1 MNAKELTNKY
11 IMNTYGRFDLTLVK
25 GDGCILYD
33 ENGKKYIDFASGIAV
48 NSLGYNNHTINSA
61 VISQIKKLIHASNYF
76 YTEPQA
82 LLAEKLCKN
91 SFADKVFFC
100 NSGAES
106 VEGAIKLA
114 RIYAGKFS
122 KRGHEIIAMRNSFHG
137 RTFGALS
144 ATGQDKYHNGFKP
157 LLEGFTHV
165 KFNDFSA
172 VEKLIKGR
180 GGKPGSG
187 NAGNGKDYC
196 AVIIEPVQG
205 EGGVNI
211 ADKEYIKSLRDLT
224 AENDIVLIFDEVQVG
239 LGRTGKLFSY
249 MNYDVEPDVMTLAK
263 PLAGGLPIGAVLAKD
278 KIAKAFEPGSHAS
291 TFGGGPVVTAAANAF
306 FDEITKDYFLDG
318 VIKTG
323 IYIKSKLDELKI
335 DFPEFIKDV
344 RNIGLIGAI
353 EFYEFKAK
361 DIAVKLIE
369 EGFLTTAVQDKILR
383 LTPPLIIKKGDVDL
397 LIESIV
403 NILNGHYNK

>member
-1 MNAKELTNKY
+1 MNTKELTNKY

-33 ENGKKYIDFASGIAV
+33 ENGKQYIDFASGIAV
-48 NSLGYNNHTINSA
+48 NNLGYNNHAINSA
-61 VISQIKKLIHASNYF
+61 LIDQIKKLIHVSNYF

-91 SFADKVFFC
+91 SFADKIFFC

-122 KRGHEIIAMRNSFHG
+122 KRGHKVIAMQNSFHG

-144 ATGQDKYHNGFKP
+144 ATGQDKYHKGFEP
-157 LLEGFTHV
+157 LLEGFAHV

-172 VEKLIKGR
+172 VEKLIDGA
-180 GGKPGSG
+180 GGE
-187 NAGNGKDYC
+187 DYC
-196 AVIIEPVQG
+196 ALIIEPVQG

-224 AENDIVLIFDEVQVG
+224 AKNDIALIFDEVQVG
-239 LGRTGKLFSY
+239 LGRTGKLFAY
-249 MNYDVEPDVMTLAK
+249 MNYGVEPDVMTLAK

-278 KIAKAFEPGSHAS
+278 KIAKAFEPGNHAS

-306 FDEITKDYFLDG
+306 IDEITKEGFLDK
-318 VIKTG
+318 VLKTG
-323 IYIKSKLDELKI
+323 DYIKSKLDELKL

-353 EFYEFKAK
+353 EFYDFKAK

-397 LIESIV
+397 LVESV
-403 NILNGHYNK
+403 VKVLNGHYNK

>member
-1 MNAKELTNKY
+1 MNTKELTNKY

-25 GDGCILYD
+25 GDGCFLYD
-33 ENGKKYIDFASGIAV
+33 ENGKRYIDFASGIAV
-48 NSLGYNNHTINSA
+48 NNLGYNNHAINSA
-61 VISQIKKLIHASNYF
+61 LIGQIKKLIHVSNYF

-91 SFADKVFFC
+91 SFADKIFFC

-122 KRGHEIIAMRNSFHG
+122 KRGHKVIAMQNSFHG

-144 ATGQDKYHNGFKP
+144 ATGQDKYHKGFEP
-157 LLEGFTHV
+157 LLEGFAHV

-172 VEKLIKGR
+172 VEKLIDGA
-180 GGKPGSG
+180 GGE
-187 NAGNGKDYC
+187 DYC
-196 AVIIEPVQG
+196 ALIIEPVQG

-224 AENDIVLIFDEVQVG
+224 AKNDIVLIFDEVQVG
-239 LGRTGKLFSY
+239 LGRTGKLFAY
-249 MNYDVEPDVMTLAK
+249 MNYGVEPDVMTLAK

-278 KIAKAFEPGSHAS
+278 KIAKAFEPGNHAS

-306 FDEITKDYFLDG
+306 IDEITKESFLDE
-318 VIKTG
+318 VLKTG
-323 IYIKSKLDELKI
+323 DYIKSKLDELKL
-335 DFPEFIKDV
+335 DFSEFIKDV

-353 EFYEFKAK
+353 EFYEIKSK
-361 DIAVKLIE
+361 DVAVKLIE

>member
-1 MNAKELTNKY
+1 MNTKELTDKY
-11 IMNTYGRFDLTLVK
+11 IMNTYGRFDLTLIK

-48 NSLGYNNHTINSA
+48 NNLGYNNHAINSA
-61 VISQIKKLIHASNYF
+61 VINQIKKLIHVSNYF

-114 RIYAGKFS
+114 RIYAKKFS
-122 KRGHEIIAMRNSFHG
+122 KRGYKVIAMENSFHG

-144 ATGQDKYHNGFKP
+144 ATGQDKYHKGFEP

-165 KFNDFSA
+165 KFNDLSA
-172 VEKLIKGR
+172 VEKLINGA
-180 GGKPGSG
+180 GG

-196 AVIIEPVQG
+196 AVIVEPVQG

-211 ADKEYIKSLRDLT
+211 ADKGYIKSLRDLT
-224 AENDIVLIFDEVQVG
+224 AENDVALIFDEVQVG
-239 LGRTGKLFSY
+239 LGRTGKLFAY
-249 MNYDVEPDVMTLAK
+249 MNYGVEPDVMTLAK

-278 KIAKAFEPGSHAS
+278 KIAKAFEPGNHAS
-291 TFGGGPVVTAAANAF
+291 TFGGGPLITAAANAF
-306 FDEITKDYFLDG
+306 IDEITKEDFLDE
-318 VIKTG
+318 VLKTG
-323 IYIKSKLDELKI
+323 NYIKSKLDELKL
-335 DFPEFIKDV
+335 DFSEFIKDV

-353 EFYEFKAK
+353 EFYEIKSK
-361 DIAVKLIE
+361 DVAVKLIE

>member
-1 MNAKELTNKY
+1 MNTKELTNKY

-25 GDGCILYD
+25 GDGCFLYD
-33 ENGKKYIDFASGIAV
+33 ENGKRYIDFASGIAV
-48 NSLGYNNHTINSA
+48 NNLGYNNHAINSA
-61 VISQIKKLIHASNYF
+61 LIGQIKKLIHVSNYF

-91 SFADKVFFC
+91 SFADKIFFC

-122 KRGHEIIAMRNSFHG
+122 KRGHKVIAMQNSFHG

-144 ATGQDKYHNGFKP
+144 ATGQDKYHKGFEP
-157 LLEGFTHV
+157 LLEGFAHV

-172 VEKLIKGR
+172 VEKLIDGA
-180 GGKPGSG
+180 GGE
-187 NAGNGKDYC
+187 DYC
-196 AVIIEPVQG
+196 ALIIEPVQG

-211 ADKEYIKSLRDLT
+211 ADKEYIKSLRYLT
-224 AENDIVLIFDEVQVG
+224 AKNDIVLIFDEVQVG
-239 LGRTGKLFSY
+239 LGRTGKLFAY
-249 MNYDVEPDVMTLAK
+249 MNYGVEPDVMTLAK

-278 KIAKAFEPGSHAS
+278 KIAKAFEPGNHAS

-306 FDEITKDYFLDG
+306 IDEITKEGFLDK
-318 VIKTG
+318 VLKTG
-323 IYIKSKLDELKI
+323 DYIKSKLDELKL

-353 EFYEFKAK
+353 EFYDFKAK

-397 LIESIV
+397 LVESV
-403 NILNGHYNK
+403 VKVLNGHYNK

>member
-1 MNAKELTNKY
+1 MNTKELTNKY

-33 ENGKKYIDFASGIAV
+33 ENGKRYIDFASGIAV
-48 NSLGYNNHTINSA
+48 NNLGYNNNAINSA
-61 VISQIKKLIHASNYF
+61 LINQIKKLIHVSNYF

-82 LLAEKLCKN
+82 VLAEKLCKN

-122 KRGHEIIAMRNSFHG
+122 KRGHKVIAMQNSFHG

-144 ATGQDKYHNGFKP
+144 ATGQDKYHKGFEP

-172 VEKLIKGR
+172 VEKLIDG
-180 GGKPGSG
+180 
-187 NAGNGKDYC
+187 AGGKDYC
-196 AVIIEPVQG
+196 ALIIEPVQG

-211 ADKEYIKSLRDLT
+211 ADKEYIKYLRDLT
-224 AENDIVLIFDEVQVG
+224 AKNDIVLIFDEVQVG
-239 LGRTGKLFSY
+239 LGRTGKLFAY
-249 MNYDVEPDVMTLAK
+249 MNYGVEPDVMTLAK

-278 KIAKAFEPGSHAS
+278 KIAKAFEPGNHAS

-306 FDEITKDYFLDG
+306 IDEITKEGFLDE
-318 VIKTG
+318 VLKTG
-323 IYIKSKLDELKI
+323 DYIKFKLDELKL

-361 DIAVKLIE
+361 DVAVKLIE

-397 LIESIV
+397 LVESV
-403 NILNGHYNK
+403 VKVLNAHYNK

>member
-1 MNAKELTNKY
+1 MNTKELTNKY

-25 GDGCILYD
+25 GDGCFLYD
-33 ENGKKYIDFASGIAV
+33 ENGKRYIDFASGIAV
-48 NSLGYNNHTINSA
+48 NNLGYNNHAINSA
-61 VISQIKKLIHASNYF
+61 LIGQIKKLIHVSNYF

-114 RIYAGKFS
+114 RIYAAKFS
-122 KRGHEIIAMRNSFHG
+122 KRGYKVIAMQNSFHG

-144 ATGQDKYHNGFKP
+144 ATGQDKYHKGFEP

-172 VEKLIKGR
+172 VEKLIDG
-180 GGKPGSG
+180 
-187 NAGNGKDYC
+187 AGGKDYC
-196 AVIIEPVQG
+196 ALIIEPVQG

-224 AENDIVLIFDEVQVG
+224 AKNDIALIFDEVQVG
-239 LGRTGKLFSY
+239 LGRTGKLFAY
-249 MNYDVEPDVMTLAK
+249 MNYGVEPDVMTLAK

-278 KIAKAFEPGSHAS
+278 KIAKAFEPGNHAS

-306 FDEITKDYFLDG
+306 IDEITKESFLDE
-318 VIKTG
+318 VLKTG
-323 IYIKSKLDELKI
+323 DYIKSKLDELKL

-353 EFYEFKAK
+353 EFYDFKAK
-361 DIAVKLIE
+361 DVAVKLIE

-397 LIESIV
+397 LIESV
-403 NILNGHYNK
+403 VKVLNAHYNK